1 MVSTIKDVEDMMSTP
16 YKAYEFVPGELTKAV
31 PHFMALFED
40 VMSQIKNPNIWKVS
54 HKDSIIRKHIWVPLK
69 KCYTRI
75 VLIKI
80 YRHCIAEGLL
90 TRTPEF
96 DAWIR
101 AKAMRSN
108 SGIVNLTFVFRS
120 DLGSC
125 EMDCDYCPFDQNT
138 VTPAF
143 ERDGITVPEMR
154 GITRSYLLG
163 EPAVDRAMKAG
174 WNPELQFASRADQ
187 LSEMGHDISKLEII
201 LEGGT
206 FHSYDREYRIE
217 FIRDIYYAANT
228 YMQPKRQK
236 LSLEDEITLNQ
247 TALQNIIGLTIE
259 TRPDMVTKTEVELF
273 RRLGVTRVQLGI
285 QSIFDTILN
294 GVNRRLPTSKA
305 IHGIETL
312 MQNGFKVDLHFMP
325 DLPGTTPEI
334 DMLMFQWICGEP
346 IAEIPDHVAE
356 VIGKQGCEILSHP
369 NTQFRGDQWKVYPTM
384 CLDHSQILTW
394 YQRGLRMREAGVEP
408 HTDLISTEKVY
419 VPYGQNLKLI
429 DDLLLYIATH
439 CPREVRINRVIRDF
453 KRETIHGGT
462 DRLSLRNEI
471 SEQLKRDHRPE
482 TDIRAREV
490 KTKFIDIPNS
500 RVFVDSYAA
509 SNGTN
514 FFISLESGDRSVLY
528 GFCRLRFNHSD
539 TRVYFEC
546 LKPYHQVALV
556 RELHVYGGVI
566 PQGLESSHM
575 KTQHLG
581 VGKLLM
587 YVAEMLSRD
596 AGRQRVA
603 VIAGTGTR
611 GYYAK
616 LGYELVQTY
625 MIKDLTLKPSLY
637 PPAWIDKVPIFG
649 SSRTRKPSNS
659 FTRILPA
666 SLIIGGLIASVALIG
681 TFRYF
686 RPRR

>member
-1 MVSTIKDVEDMMSTP
+1 MISTIKDVEDMMSAP
-16 YKAYEFVPGELTKAV
+16 YKAYEFASGELAKAV
-31 PHFMALFED
+31 PHFVTLFAD
-40 VMSQIKNPNIWKVS
+40 VMSQIRNPDIWKAS
-54 HKDSIIRKHIWVPLK
+54 HKDKLVRKHIWTPLK

-80 YRHCIAEGLL
+80 YRHCIAESLIV
-90 TRTPEF
+90 RNVEF

-108 SGIVNLTFVFRS
+108 SGIVNLTFVFRP

-125 EMDCDYCPFDQNT
+125 EMDCWYCPNNT
-138 VTPAF
+138 TTITPAF
-143 ERDGITVPEMR
+143 ERDGVVVPEMR

-187 LSEMGHDISKLEII
+187 LSEMGHDISKLEVI

-228 YMQPKRQK
+228 YMQPKRPK
-236 LSLEDEITLNQ
+236 LSLEDEIALNQ

-259 TRPDMVTKTEVELF
+259 TRPDMVTRDEVLLF
-273 RRLGVTRVQLGI
+273 RRLGVTRVQVGI
-285 QSIFDTILN
+285 QSIFDTILT

-305 IHGIETL
+305 IYGVETL

-334 DMLMFQWICGEP
+334 DMLMFRWICGEK
-346 IAEIPDHVAE
+346 ITEIPDSVAE
-356 VIGKQGCEILSHP
+356 IVGRQGCEILSRP

-384 CLDHSQILTW
+384 CLDHSEILTW
-394 YQRGLRMREAGVEP
+394 YQRGVRMREAGFEP
-408 HTDLISTEKVY
+408 KTDLTSPEKVF
-419 VPYGQNLKLI
+419 VPYGQNPKLI

-453 KRETIHGGT
+453 KRETVHGGT

-471 SEQLKRDHRPE
+471 SEQLKREHRPE

-500 RVFVDSYAA
+500 RVFVDTYAA

-514 FFISLESGDRSVLY
+514 FFISLESEDRGVLY

-539 TRVYFEC
+539 TRVHFEC
-546 LKPYHQVALV
+546 LKPYHQVAMV

-566 PQGLESSHM
+566 PQGLEASHM
-575 KTQHLG
+575 KAQHLG

-587 YVAEMLSRD
+587 YVAEMLTRD
-596 AGRQRVA
+596 SGRTRVA

-611 GYYAK
+611 AYYAK
-616 LGYELVQTY
+616 LGYELVETY
-625 MIKDLTLKPSLY
+625 MVKDLSVKPSVC
-637 PPAWIDKVPIFG
+637 PPAWLDKVPAFHKPIV
-649 SSRTRKPSNS
+649 SSR
-659 FTRILPA
+659 RISPA
-666 SLIIGGLIASVALIG
+666 TVMTGCLITGVLVIG
-681 TFRYF
+681 TFGYLRL
-686 RPRR
+686 RH